1 MLFYKSIRLLYIM
14 SYLQKI
20 IYHKSDF
27 SHTGKNLLILKLSIQ
42 VPYFINWLFRTQI
55 KHMIVVFTHLHIIKP
70 ILKICY
76 IFLKWNSI
84 EKMCVLHSFE
94 NILLHN
100 GVIYGKLSFTKNCAE
115 YQLYRL
121 SKCYPIIVCA
131 RVCNMQENF
140 LYLPRCLS
148 ILALKRK
155 YLLPACLLYSNQS
168 NTNCND
174 IGNTKTVVIFQSL

>member
-1 MLFYKSIRLLYIM
+1 MLC
-14 SYLQKI
+14 
-20 IYHKSDF
+20 
-27 SHTGKNLLILKLSIQ
+27 T
-42 VPYFINWLFRTQI
+42 
-55 KHMIVVFTHLHIIKP
+55 
-70 ILKICY
+70 Y
-76 IFLKWNSI
+76 IFPYKYNFFEKPGTNLRMYFKRINVYILLK
-84 EKMCVLHSFE
+84 

-100 GVIYGKLSFTKNCAE
+100 DVIYGKLSFTKNCAE

-121 SKCYPIIVCA
+121 SKSYPIIVCA

>member
-1 MLFYKSIRLLYIM
+1 
-14 SYLQKI
+14 
-20 IYHKSDF
+20 
-27 SHTGKNLLILKLSIQ
+27 
-42 VPYFINWLFRTQI
+42 
-55 KHMIVVFTHLHIIKP
+55 MIVVFTHTQIINMSFPKNLLHIFK
-70 ILKICY
+70 KCDCS
-76 IFLKWNSI
+76 K
-84 EKMCVLHSFE
+84 KMCVLCKFD
-94 NILLHN
+94 NILLYN
-100 GVIYGKLSFTKNCAE
+100 DVIYGKLSFTKNCAE

-121 SKCYPIIVCA
+121 SKSYPIIVCA

-155 YLLPACLLYSNQS
+155 YLLPACLLYSYQS

>member
-1 MLFYKSIRLLYIM
+1 MRANLIM
-14 SYLQKI
+14 HDCCVHTFFH
-20 IYHKSDF
+20 HKYEF
-27 SHTGKNLLILKLSIQ
+27 WKNMQHIFGIELKR
-42 VPYFINWLFRTQI
+42 INVY
-55 KHMIVVFTHLHIIKP
+55 VVSSL
-70 ILKICY
+70 
-76 IFLKWNSI
+76 
-84 EKMCVLHSFE
+84 E

-100 GVIYGKLSFTKNCAE
+100 DVIYGKLSFTKNCAE

-121 SKCYPIIVCA
+121 SKSYPIIVCA

-155 YLLPACLLYSNQS
+155 YLLPACLLYSYQS